1 MEVDETPSQSSTA
14 SSSEDVIASSQP
26 ESPKKRVFVRLS
38 TQAQKTKSHNIED
51 KLPKTDI
58 GRIFDMLDGNG
69 NQSNM
74 DVEEKTD
81 SKPKS
86 VFDIID
92 QYVTVKNPEV
102 VDPPLE
108 EVVVVQESKTKHET
122 LSQSKKR
129 ITDYFSK
136 VD

>member
-14 SSSEDVIASSQP
+14 SSEDVIASSQP
-26 ESPKKRVFVRLS
+26 ESPKKRVYVRLS
-38 TQAQKTKSHNIED
+38 TQKTKSHNIQD

-81 SKPKS
+81 SKPKT

-92 QYVTVKNPEV
+92 QYVTVKKPDV

-108 EVVVVQESKTKHET
+108 EVVVVEESKTKHET

>member
-14 SSSEDVIASSQP
+14 SSEDVIASSQP
-26 ESPKKRVFVRLS
+26 ESPKKRVYVRLS
-38 TQAQKTKSHNIED
+38 TQKTKSHNIQD

-92 QYVTVKNPEV
+92 QYVTVKKPDV

-108 EVVVVQESKTKHET
+108 EVVVVEESKTKHET

>member
-1 MEVDETPSQSSTA
+1 MEVDETPSQSSSA
-14 SSSEDVIASSQP
+14 SSEDVIASSQP
-26 ESPKKRVFVRLS
+26 ESPKTRIYVRLP
-38 TQAQKTKSHNIED
+38 TQPQKTKSHNIED

-74 DVEEKTD
+74 AVEEKTN
-81 SKPKS
+81 SKPKN

-92 QYVTVKNPEV
+92 QSVTVID
-102 VDPPLE
+102 DPPLE
-108 EVVVVQESKTKHET
+108 EVVVVEETKTKHET